1 MRAAIRKRAVSLA
14 VLAIAAVVLAN
25 PPRQPLKVCGCG
37 TSNEP
42 DRTRCIGCGASI

>member
-1 MRAAIRKRAVSLA
+1 MRAALGK
-14 VLAIAAVVLAN
+14 AAVVLVAAILLAN

-42 DRTRCIGCGASI
+42 DRTSCISCGKRF